1 MDNKILNFF
10 RRIVYGTN
18 YKLSKQDDI
27 EMICRCCF
35 INAWNAMARTYKNEN
50 DEKRTLLKKELLA
63 DLTEQVK
70 AQKYN
75 PREIILKYNN
85 VNKLTLGQ
93 SQKVVNMFFKYLYTF
108 LDNTIVVQEQFVNCD
123 CPIDR
128 TILKQIATKQQSYKN
143 IYLTPKGILKYKNKT
158 YDAWTKIDNF
168 DLYIEL
174 QEMIENL
181 SSGSRL
187 DFDFSE
193 WK

>member
-10 RRIVYGTN
+10 RRSVYGTN
-18 YKLSKQDDI
+18 YDLSKQDDI

-35 INAWNAMARTYKNEN
+35 INAWKDMARTYKNED
-50 DEKRTLLKKELLA
+50 DEKRTLLKKEFLA

-108 LDNTIVVQEQFVNCD
+108 LDNTIIIQEQFVNCD
-123 CPIDR
+123 CPIDSI
-128 TILKQIATKQQSYKN
+128 ILKQIATKQQSYKN

-158 YDAWTKIDNF
+158 YAWSKIDNF